1 MLQLDHAYQKSI
13 TFIDSAKDL
22 DIVMP
27 MYNSLESSDNYSIT
41 SGGLWNYY
49 KDEVN
54 DAANENND
62 ANIKTITRQ

>member
-1 MLQLDHAYQKSI
+1 
-13 TFIDSAKDL
+13 
-22 DIVMP
+22 

-49 KDEVN
+49 KDEVD

-62 ANIKTITRQ
+62 ANIKSITRQ